1 MSASSARS
9 YDTIKYEVSRHKA
22 TITLNRPD
30 ALNALSP
37 HMITELRDAYS
48 EAENDLRQAV
58 RALFSERGRPAD
70 VLARTE
76 SGEPYDQQLWRALAD
91 RYSEPQ
97 LIELIVLVGQYHVV
111 SYLANALGVGYEDN
125 AARFPAAG

>member
-9 YDTIKYEVSRHKA
+9 YDTVKYEVDGHKV

-48 EAENDLRQAV
+48 EAENDDSVWL
-58 RALFSERGRPAD
+58 
-70 VLARTE
+70 
-76 SGEPYDQQLWRALAD
+76 
-91 RYSEPQ
+91 
-97 LIELIVLVGQYHVV
+97 LIV
-111 SYLANALGVGYEDN
+111 
-125 AARFPAAG
+125 